1 MPFAVDPRGFE
12 LSEPPEDLELELF
25 EDVADGARSEK
36 RLVEP
41 RLAPK
46 LDAACGATPAAAEPS
61 EEEVLLAV
69 LDDVTVIAEALVE
82 VELDE
87 LLDELGVG
95 PLDPPNTLAAA
106 DWAPRDD
113 PRLPL
118 TLLRLPRNWG
128 AITAAKRSAAM
139 TPLTRN
145 VRCKSPTPI
154 AAVRTM
160 APPDPPPPC
169 FGDRRS
175 RFRYKPAP
183 ATIATATTPHSNPRG
198 RGLGGTGLTISG
210 RDGARCGRA
219 PPSGL
224 GTEALLISNRM
235 FFVQTRGRS
244 M

>member
-1 MPFAVDPRGFE
+1 
-12 LSEPPEDLELELF
+12 
-25 EDVADGARSEK
+25 
-36 RLVEP
+36 
-41 RLAPK
+41 
-46 LDAACGATPAAAEPS
+46 LDE
-61 EEEVLLAV
+61 
-69 LDDVTVIAEALVE
+69 VTVIVEALCE
-82 VELDE
+82 LELDE
-87 LLDELGVG
+87 LPLDEELEVG
-95 PLDPPNTLAAA
+95 PPDPPNTLAAA
-106 DWAPRDD
+106 DIAPRDD

-139 TPLTRN
+139 TPLTRS

-160 APPDPPPPC
+160 APPGPPPPC

-210 RDGARCGRA
+210 RDGARCGSA

-235 FFVQTRGRS
+235 FLSKPEADQCNPRPVKGYNAIIYDDCLGGEVIPTRQEKQNDSNLLKNKDQVCRASAWTRCASACYRG
-244 M
+244 